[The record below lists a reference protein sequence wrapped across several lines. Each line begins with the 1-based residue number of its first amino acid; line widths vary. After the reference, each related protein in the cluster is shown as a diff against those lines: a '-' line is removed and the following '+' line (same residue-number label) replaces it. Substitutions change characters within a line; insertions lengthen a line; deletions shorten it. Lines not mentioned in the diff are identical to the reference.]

1 MTSIKRK
8 KRSQVISR
16 ACIITFRIWSGK
28 DIFIFFIFVNT
39 PYQLYDTEIKER
51 ERVCAIDR

>member
-28 DIFIFFIFVNT
+28 DIFFIFVNT